1 MRVLYEGTDEMKI
14 CTFLWTYYGYPTA
27 CYEGVNVEVM
37 RTKNGEIMAEND
49 MKNGKLPDVDYVC
62 GIPDSGVPHAI
73 GYANRSGIPFAR
85 PFYQIYTHMAEKLYA
100 SQSVHAKP
108 GSENEADSCSG
119 TDPGQKAFVRR

>member
-1 MRVLYEGTDEMKI
+1 
-14 CTFLWTYYGYPTA
+14 
-27 CYEGVNVEVM
+27 M

-85 PFYQIYTHMAEKLYA
+85 PFIKYTPTWPRSFMQPISPCGIGL
-100 SQSVHAKP
+100 
-108 GSENEADSCSG
+108 
-119 TDPGQKAFVRR
+119 QK